1 MASKTVSVRL
11 KPDTLEK
18 LDGLAAATQRSR
30 AWLMT
35 HAIERYVETEAWQVV
50 AIQQAVDELKQGQAQ
65 VMDHAVVTA
74 WLESWGTENEREPPA
89 CK

>member
-1 MASKTVSVRL
+1 MVSKTVSIRL

-35 HAIERYVETEAWQVV
+35 HAIERYVATEAWQVA
-50 AIQQAVDELKQGQAQ
+50 AIQQAVDELEKGQAK
-65 VMDHAVVTA
+65 VMDHATVAA
-74 WLESWGTENEREPPA
+74 WLESWGTEDEQGPPA
-89 CK
+89 CE